1 MGQEVIIE
9 KAKAEW
15 AHEFEAEKQQLAD
28 VLGKKVLAIEQI
40 GSTSVPGLAKKPVLD
55 LMAGVSSL
63 SEASVG
69 SNRFRSSAMSTY
81 FTKPSQPGVFFE
93 RESGGRAHAICT
105 YTFFKAKNGKIS

>member
-28 VLGKKVLAIEQI
+28 VLGKI
-40 GSTSVPGLAKKPVLD
+40 GSTSVPGLAAKPVLD

>member
-1 MGQEVIIE
+1 MEQEIIIE
-9 KAKAEW
+9 KAKAGW
-15 AHEFEAEKQQLAD
+15 AQEFAAEKQRLTD

-40 GSTSVPGLAKKPVLD
+40 GSTSVPGLAAKPVLD

-105 YTFFKAKNGKIS
+105 YTFFKAKNGKTS

>member
-28 VLGKKVLAIEQI
+28 VLGKKVLAIETNRQYLC
-40 GSTSVPGLAKKPVLD
+40 SRLAAKPVLD